1 MNLNLKIREACDSV
15 RGLSIVCYIIMPMN
29 NPILGN
35 QVLLSH
41 SSMNLKLFV
50 FFLSIS
56 SLGKANPIGFA
67 RDDQAPLGY
76 DLDLNSLRLVQLEGK
91 DPVWM
96 TEIEKV
102 GFSILSS
109 SKTDHWPA
117 TQIQV
122 KAQGF
127 KFFDM

>member
-1 MNLNLKIREACDSV
+1 MNWKLVALL
-15 RGLSIVCYIIMPMN
+15 LSI
-29 NPILGN
+29 G
-35 QVLLSH
+35 
-41 SSMNLKLFV
+41 
-50 FFLSIS
+50 
-56 SLGKANPIGFA
+56 SLGKASPIGFE
-67 RDDQAPLGY
+67 DDQTPLRY

-102 GFSILSS
+102 GFSLCSS
-109 SKTDHWPA
+109 STTYHWPA
-117 TQIQV
+117 TQLQV

>member
-1 MNLNLKIREACDSV
+1 
-15 RGLSIVCYIIMPMN
+15 
-29 NPILGN
+29 
-35 QVLLSH
+35 
-41 SSMNLKLFV
+41 MNLKLFV
-50 FFLSIS
+50 FLLSIS
-56 SLGKANPIGFA
+56 SLGKANPLGFA
-67 RDDQAPLGY
+67 QDDQTPLGY
-76 DLDLNSLRLVQLEGK
+76 DLDLSSLRLVQLEGN

-102 GFSILSS
+102 GFSISS
-109 SKTDHWPA
+109 SSITNPWPA

>member
-1 MNLNLKIREACDSV
+1 
-15 RGLSIVCYIIMPMN
+15 
-29 NPILGN
+29 
-35 QVLLSH
+35 
-41 SSMNLKLFV
+41 MNLKLFALL
-50 FFLSIS
+50 LSIS

-67 RDDQAPLGY
+67 QDDQAPLGY
-76 DLDLNSLRLVQLEGK
+76 DLDLNSLRLIQLEGK

-102 GFSILSS
+102 CFSIRSS
-109 SKTDHWPA
+109 SVTDHRSSA

-122 KAQGF
+122 KAQGI

>member
-1 MNLNLKIREACDSV
+1 MPLTTNFHFGQTGSYSLTYTTMNWKLFAFL
-15 RGLSIVCYIIMPMN
+15 LSI
-29 NPILGN
+29 G
-35 QVLLSH
+35 
-41 SSMNLKLFV
+41 
-50 FFLSIS
+50 
-56 SLGKANPIGFA
+56 SLGKANPIQ
-67 RDDQAPLGY
+67 DNQTPLRY

-102 GFSILSS
+102 GFSLCNSS
-109 SKTDHWPA
+109 ITDHWPA

>member
-1 MNLNLKIREACDSV
+1 
-15 RGLSIVCYIIMPMN
+15 
-29 NPILGN
+29 
-35 QVLLSH
+35 
-41 SSMNLKLFV
+41 MNLKLFAV
-50 FFLSIS
+50 LLSIV
-56 SLGKANPIGFA
+56 SLGKANPIGQ
-67 RDDQAPLGY
+67 DDQTPLRY

-102 GFSILSS
+102 GFSLCSS
-109 SKTDHWPA
+109 SIIDHWPA
-117 TQIQV
+117 TQLQL

>member
-1 MNLNLKIREACDSV
+1 
-15 RGLSIVCYIIMPMN
+15 
-29 NPILGN
+29 
-35 QVLLSH
+35 
-41 SSMNLKLFV
+41 MNLKLFV
-50 FFLSIS
+50 FLLSVS
-56 SLGKANPIGFA
+56 SLGKANPIGF
-67 RDDQAPLGY
+67 DLDNQAPLGY
-76 DLDLNSLRLVQLEGK
+76 DLDLNALRLVQLEGK

-102 GFSILSS
+102 GFSISS
-109 SKTDHWPA
+109 SSISNHWPA